1 MENHIRCGFGRAWC
15 DSCCKVRKHHVV
27 EHDDGYLWQC
37 WVDGDEHFTDT
48 NVPRRRGL
56 SKLMGLWMSWFR
68 PRSVPVRSVEERR
81 LYLRDMYR
89 IGGILM
95 ASLGIAFIVGLGA
108 IGEDVAGAVGAAGG
122 MVNAGIYLYA
132 YRRIRQPYGEAVIR
146 DELRWH
152 GWDRKAAKELSKSL
166 PNEQGAETAVPAAIH
181 GVQARTPCL
190 AHGAAMLSRR

>member
-1 MENHIRCGFGRAWC
+1 MGDNHRCGFGWAWC
-15 DSCCKVRKHHVV
+15 DSCCKVRRHHVV
-27 EHDDGYLWQC
+27 ERDEGYLWQC

-48 NVPRRRGL
+48 KVPLRPPPGR
-56 SKLMGLWMSWFR
+56 SKLMGPWMSWFR

-81 LYLRDMYR
+81 LYLRDVYR

-108 IGEDVAGAVGAAGG
+108 IGEDVRMAGAVGAAGG
-122 MVNAGIYLYA
+122 MINAGIYLYA

-152 GWDRKAAKELSKSL
+152 GWDRKAANVLSKSL
-166 PNEQGAETAVPAAIH
+166 ANDQGAETATAAIH
-181 GVQARTPCL
+181 GVQSS
-190 AHGAAMLSRR
+190 HAAA